1 MDEGNETK
9 VEESQD
15 AITEFE
21 DLDVSAYT
29 QQVHQ
34 EGRGHWAVNYNSPQ
48 SFLIRWLNN
57 FGDLN

>member
-34 EGRGHWAVNYNSPQ
+34 ERRGHWAVNYNNSQ
-48 SFLIRWLNN
+48 SFLIR
-57 FGDLN
+57 